1 VIFPGLTA
9 PIAAGRPGTLRAIEA
24 ALKSERLVFAV
35 AQRDNTDEPTPDIL
49 YSMGVIAR
57 IGQIQRG
64 LGGVQLLLQGEQ
76 RATSLQYSITEGYLS
91 AVVMPVDEMKPAN
104 EDDPAF
110 IALHKELRERAAEL
124 GERRGLPEEVVHQV
138 LDAVTD
144 PGRFADLVA
153 GYIELPPPEKQGL
166 LETLSVEERLRRVL
180 VHVQRQIGLLEMQEE
195 IKSQVQEELGERQRE
210 MYLREQMKAIQKEL
224 GDDDQ
229 SKEIAELRD
238 KLNKLQLPREARQE
252 VEREIGRLER
262 AGRESMEAQ
271 VIRTYLEW
279 IAELPWNNRS
289 DDNLDLQHA
298 QVVLDE
304 DHYGLKDVKDRVLE
318 FLAVRQLRAQQL
330 AEEMTKTGE
339 LPVAKMKAAKEDA
352 TPQLVTSDDDRT
364 ITDPKEAKSRAM
376 AKGPILL
383 FVGPPG
389 VGKTSIAKSIARSL
403 GREYVR
409 VALGGAR
416 DEADIRGH
424 RRTYVGAMPGR
435 IIQGMKQAGT
445 KNPVFL
451 LDEVDKLGVS
461 FQGDPA
467 SALLEVLDPAQNDNF
482 TDHYLGVPFDL
493 SEVLFVC
500 TANFVQNIPGP
511 LLDRMEMVDFAG
523 YTEAEKAEIAKR
535 YLIPRQFEDSGL
547 GDKHVSMT
555 DDAVTLVISNYTRES
570 GVRQLERQ
578 IGAVARKVARRLA
591 AGDQQMIED
600 GKIDAQEVRTLL
612 GRPRV
617 HPERAATENEIGV
630 ATGMYYTPAGGDI
643 MFVEA
648 AIRRLY
654 GFGQRSSDSEKT
666 QVSGWGNVS
675 LILTGQL
682 GDVMKESA
690 RAALTFAATHA
701 STLQIPEDR
710 LGSIEVHVHVPAGA
724 IPKDGPSAGTTM
736 ATALVS
742 AMSGRPVRK
751 DVAMTGEITLRG
763 RVLPIGGVK
772 EKVLGAHRAGITNII
787 LPKDNEADM
796 EDIPEDVRSQLT
808 FHCVST
814 LDEVFDIALLPMPTA
829 HGPAEKTLMEEEEEA
844 AAAR

>member
-1 VIFPGLTA
+1 
-9 PIAAGRPGTLRAIEA
+9 
-24 ALKSERLVFAV
+24 
-35 AQRDNTDEPTPDIL
+35 
-49 YSMGVIAR
+49 
-57 IGQIQRG
+57 
-64 LGGVQLLLQGEQ
+64 
-76 RATSLQYSITEGYLS
+76 
-91 AVVMPVDEMKPAN
+91 
-104 EDDPAF
+104 
-110 IALHKELRERAAEL
+110 
-124 GERRGLPEEVVHQV
+124 
-138 LDAVTD
+138 
-144 PGRFADLVA
+144 
-153 GYIELPPPEKQGL
+153 
-166 LETLSVEERLRRVL
+166 VL

-238 KLNKLQLPREARQE
+238 KLNKLDLPREARQE

-298 QVVLDE
+298 QQVLDE

-339 LPVAKMKAAKEDA
+339 LPVAKMKAAKDDA
-352 TPQLVTSDDDRT
+352 TPQLGGADDDRS

-493 SEVLFVC
+493 SEVLFIC
-500 TANFVQNIPGP
+500 TANFIQNIPGP
-511 LLDRMEMVDFAG
+511 LLDRMEVVDFAG

-535 YLIPRQFEDSGL
+535 YLIPRQFEDAGL
-547 GDKHVSMT
+547 ADKKVSMT
-555 DDAVTLVISNYTRES
+555 DDAVMMVVTNYTRES

-578 IGAVARKVARRLA
+578 IAAVARKVARRLA
-591 AGDQQMIED
+591 SGDQRMIED
-600 GKIDAQEVRTLL
+600 GKIDASEVRELL

-617 HPERAATENEIGV
+617 HPERAGTENEVGV

-648 AIRRLY
+648 AIRRLW
-654 GFGQRSSDSEKT
+654 GMGQRSTDSEKT

-690 RAALTFAATHA
+690 RAALTYAATHA

-710 LGSIEVHVHVPAGA
+710 LGSIEVHIHVPAGA
-724 IPKDGPSAGTTM
+724 IPKDGPSAGVTM

-796 EDIPEDVRSQLT
+796 EDIPEDVRKQLS

-814 LDEVFDIALLPMPTA
+814 LDEVFNIALLPMPTA
-829 HGPAEKTLMEEEEEA
+829 HGEMEKTIMEEEEEA
-844 AAAR
+844 ATASAR